1 MDQIESWEDVLIG
14 TKVPVTKRVWTYTLY
29 ITPVGSDEDISE
41 QAFSSYAEARAAIPW
56 GAEDVTE
63 VRGSEVHRFE
73 GLDYTLRSDSE
84 RVTEWV

>member
-56 GAEDVTE
+56 GAEDITE
-63 VRGSEVHRFE
+63 VRRFE

>member
-56 GAEDVTE
+56 GAED
-63 VRGSEVHRFE
+63 RRFE